1 MNSSNWNLS
10 YDEVINKNI
19 YSKVGMPTIHD
30 HIKKEYDKIINNN
43 NNNNNNQNRIKY
55 GDFYEIYFFIMKG
68 QLLNLKQDLRDIKKK
83 IRNNLNEIENIQD
96 NIIKDLKII
105 INNFKN
111 DIINI
116 NEEITNELEIIVNS
130 IIQNEIKPIKKELR
144 LNDYKFRAI
153 EIISNA
159 VKIKKAKKELKEKK
173 KLKEEINN
181 MIILLNNFYR

>member
-30 HIKKEYDKIINNN
+30 HIKIEYDKIIINNN
-43 NNNNNNQNRIKY
+43 NNQDRIKY
-55 GDFYEIYFFIMKG
+55 GDFYEIYFFIMRG
-68 QLLNLKQDLRDIKKK
+68 QLLNLKQDLRDIKRK

-116 NEEITNELEIIVNS
+116 NEEITNELEIIVNN
-130 IIQNEIKPIKKELR
+130 IIQDEIKPIKEELR

-181 MIILLNNFYR
+181 MIILLNNFYK